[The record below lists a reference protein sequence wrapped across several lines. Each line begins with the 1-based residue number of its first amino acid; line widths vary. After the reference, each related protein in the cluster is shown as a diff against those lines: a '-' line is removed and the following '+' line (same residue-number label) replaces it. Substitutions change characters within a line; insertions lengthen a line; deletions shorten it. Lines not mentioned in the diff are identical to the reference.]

1 LIRPLSY
8 LCRYMEKTMSFEK
21 LTQYLESLKDSD
33 GIEGLDLIIK
43 KNHQVLYRHKQG
55 CNDYDCTRLVSE
67 QDLYYLY
74 SCTKIATMVAC
85 MQQVEAG
92 RIRLDAPVA
101 EYLPEFAHMKVADH
115 FELGDFGNMPNQ
127 ASPSH
132 PAKNPILIRQL
143 MAMTAGLSYNT
154 ASEPIAELKRK
165 SGNHASTREMAGAIA
180 RMPLLYEP
188 GTRHAYSLGHDVI
201 AAVIEVVT
209 GQRFGDYVVEHV
221 FEPLGVSDVFFHLR
235 EEDKGRLAAQYS
247 CDFKTG
253 RKSRHQG
260 NTFELTDQYDSGG
273 AGLIATVDGYSA
285 LLDALACGGV
295 GANGVQILSEE
306 SIEAIRTP
314 QLNAVQLDDFTMK
327 GMFRPGY
334 NYGLGVRVLV
344 DATKAKSPAGEFGW
358 DGAAGAYAL
367 VDPKN
372 GISLFYAQAILGLRG
387 VYSDIHPRI
396 RDLVYECLE

>member
-1 LIRPLSY
+1 MVR
-8 LCRYMEKTMSFEK
+8 KMSFEK

-33 GIEGLDLIIK
+33 DIKGLDVIIK
-43 KNHQVLYRHKQG
+43 KDHKVIYRHKQG
-55 CNDYDCTRLVSE
+55 YNDYDCTRPVSE
-67 QDLYYLY
+67 NDLYYLY
-74 SCTKIATMVAC
+74 SCTKIVTMTAC

-92 RIRLDAPVA
+92 KINLDAPVS
-101 EYLPEFAHMKVADH
+101 EYLPEFANMKVADNYVM
-115 FELGDFGNMPNQ
+115 GNFGNMPNQ
-127 ASPSH
+127 SSPAH
-132 PAKNPILIRQL
+132 PAKNPIHIREL

-154 ASEPIAELKRK
+154 TSEPIVEMKKK
-165 SGNHASTREMAGAIA
+165 SGNKASTREMVGAIA
-180 RMPLLYEP
+180 QMPLLYEP

-209 GQRFGDYVVEHV
+209 GQKFRNYVMEHI
-221 FEPLGVSDVFFHLR
+221 FKPLGVDDVSFHLR
-235 EEDKGRLAAQYS
+235 EEDKERLADQYS

-253 RKSRHQG
+253 EKSRHEG
-260 NTFELTDQYDSGG
+260 NSFELTDEYDSGG
-273 AGLIATVDGYSA
+273 AGLITTVDCYST

-295 GANGVQILSEE
+295 GANGNRILSQE
-306 SIEAIRTP
+306 SIETMRTP

-344 DATKAKSPAGEFGW
+344 DGTKAGSPEGEFGW

-396 RDLVYECLE
+396 RDLLYECMES